1 MRVLFHGTGRYPVG
15 TRIGPACWPHPDLLI
30 ASRGTINLLVGKSSF
45 EMAEGDAIII
55 PPGMKFSGEGRSPNA
70 AIWVLHYKRAVCRKR
85 PRIFHGVAQGA
96 FVRELLAEITLV
108 YHSSTKCTPYL
119 ASLSEALIMRLEI
132 NDDFHP
138 AADIKQSRLLPQGPT
153 PQNVREMAQAAG
165 LSHSHYRSQFRQIAG
180 VTPRQYLRGLKTG
193 KARELLRETRL
204 PIKEI
209 AERVGYG
216 DVVSF
221 HRAFTAVNGCTP
233 ARFRRE
239 GPLIA

>member
-1 MRVLFHGTGRYPVG
+1 MRVLFHGTGRYPSG

-30 ASRGTINLLVGKSSF
+30 VIKGVISLTVGQTAL
-45 EMAEGDAIII
+45 EMNDGDAVII
-55 PPGMKFSGEGRSPNA
+55 PPGMKFSGEGRTPSA
-70 AIWVLHYKRAVCRKR
+70 AIWVMHYKKSVVRKR
-85 PRIFHGVAQGA
+85 PKIFTGTAQSA
-96 FVRELLAEITLV
+96 FVRELLAEINLV
-108 YHSSTKCTPYL
+108 YRSSTRCTPYL
-119 ASLSEALIMRLEI
+119 NSLAEALIMRLEVSE
-132 NDDFHP
+132 DFHP
-138 AADIKQSRLLPQGPT
+138 ATDIKQSRLLPEGEAPRS
-153 PQNVREMAQAAG
+153 VREMANAAG
-165 LSHSHYRSQFRQIAG
+165 LSDSHYRSQFRQISG
-180 VTPRQYLRGLKTG
+180 MTPRQYLRSLKTG

-239 GPLIA
+239 GPIVA

>member
-1 MRVLFHGTGRYPVG
+1 MRVLFHGTGRYPSG
-15 TRIGPACWPHPDLLI
+15 ARIGPACWPHPDLLI
-30 ASRGTINLLVGKSSF
+30 AMRGAISLTVGKTVF
-45 EMAEGDAIII
+45 EMGEGDALII
-55 PPGMKFSGEGRSPNA
+55 PPGMKFFGEGRTPNA
-70 AIWVLHYKRAVCRKR
+70 AIWVMHYKRGVCRKR
-85 PRIFHGVAQGA
+85 PKIYQCTAQGS
-96 FVRELLAEITLV
+96 FVRELLAEINLV
-108 YHSSTKCTPYL
+108 YRSSTRCTPYL
-119 ASLSEALIMRLEI
+119 TALAEALIMRLEV

-138 AADIKQSRLLPQGPT
+138 ASDIKQSRLLPQGQAPR
-153 PQNVREMAQAAG
+153 NVREMANAAG
-165 LSHSHYRSQFRQIAG
+165 LSNSHYRSQFRQISG
-180 VTPRQYLRGLKTG
+180 ITPRQYLRGLKTG

-221 HRAFTAVNGCTP
+221 HRAFTAVHGCTP